1 MDCIIHKLG
10 LGQVWD
16 YKTSDQVSIQF
27 GFSSGTVSHHKE
39 NPGHGESP
47 KDSSL
52 VLKAQVICACCVAL
66 LSPVEMS
73 VCSGQFVLPLARLP
87 LPHCE
92 P

>member
-1 MDCIIHKLG
+1 MECIIHKLG